1 MHPTLVREPFH
12 RPGWVFERKEDGWR
26 MLAYKEGGA
35 VRLVSR
41 RGVDHTAQFADI
53 AAAVAK
59 LPARTLILDGE
70 VCVFDARLVSQ
81 FHLLGD
87 SSTGE
92 LATPPV
98 FIAFDLLRFGARDLR
113 ARPLAYRRPALEDA
127 IAGSRFV
134 LLALRLEA
142 DAFGAWQ
149 QVKRSGWEGLVA
161 KDNASSHVGGA
172 TRSWLKVKV
181 RHEGR
186 FVIVGLDVPLAGSCS
201 LLLAARVGRR
211 LVYAVSA
218 TSAVESLP
226 RCLTGYGA
234 YDTSAP
240 ESTADPVCGL
250 GRAVSRCK
258 GSVQR
263 NDARPPARSRAT
275 RRQSSSSFV
284 TAE

>member
-98 FIAFDLLRFGARDLR
+98 FIAFDLLRFGARQTAGLPTAG
-113 ARPLAYRRPALEDA
+113 ARRRDRWKP
-127 IAGSRFV
+127 V
-134 LLALRLEA
+134 
-142 DAFGAWQ
+142 
-149 QVKRSGWEGLVA
+149 RSA
-161 KDNASSHVGGA
+161 GA
-172 TRSWLKVKV
+172 T
-181 RHEGR
+181 
-186 FVIVGLDVPLAGSCS
+186 A
-201 LLLAARVGRR
+201 
-211 LVYAVSA
+211 
-218 TSAVESLP
+218 
-226 RCLTGYGA
+226 
-234 YDTSAP
+234 
-240 ESTADPVCGL
+240 
-250 GRAVSRCK
+250 
-258 GSVQR
+258 
-263 NDARPPARSRAT
+263 
-275 RRQSSSSFV
+275 
-284 TAE
+284 